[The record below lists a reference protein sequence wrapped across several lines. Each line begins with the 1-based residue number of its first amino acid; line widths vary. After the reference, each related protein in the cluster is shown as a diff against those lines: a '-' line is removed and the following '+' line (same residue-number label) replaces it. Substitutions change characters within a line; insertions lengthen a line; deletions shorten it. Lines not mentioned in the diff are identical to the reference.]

1 MDSGFYDRL
10 SQRFERAKYSKNI
23 RNIDTF
29 YVSMYATKSKG
40 DGQVRELTIVSR

>member
-1 MDSGFYDRL
+1 MSNDDSTTF
-10 SQRFERAKYSKNI
+10 RASGKHLKNI

-29 YVSMYATKSKG
+29 YVLRIDARATKSKG